1 MGAMLPV
8 LFLMDISLGSVWIP
22 LSETLRVLSGEEAE
36 KTTWGIILLQ
46 FRLPRACTALLV
58 GSGLGV
64 SGILMQTLFRNPMAG
79 PFVLGISSGA
89 SLGVALIVL
98 TMGTL
103 SGIAAYTL
111 STWTIVLAGS
121 TGAALV
127 LVMVVSVSAK
137 IRDSMSLLI
146 IGLMF
151 ASVTGAIVSVLQFFS
166 TAEQIQQYLVWTF
179 GSLGALD
186 WEELALFSPVVFLGL
201 LVSYAHI
208 KPLNALLLGERYA
221 ESIGIRMSRV
231 RLGIIGATSLLAGSI
246 TAFCGPIAFVGL
258 AVPHLIR
265 LLFNTSDHRLLLPA
279 IALGGANIMLFCDML
294 AQLPGS
300 EQRLPINAVTALFGA
315 PVVIW
320 LVVRKR
326 NIGNTL

>member
-1 MGAMLPV
+1 MLPV